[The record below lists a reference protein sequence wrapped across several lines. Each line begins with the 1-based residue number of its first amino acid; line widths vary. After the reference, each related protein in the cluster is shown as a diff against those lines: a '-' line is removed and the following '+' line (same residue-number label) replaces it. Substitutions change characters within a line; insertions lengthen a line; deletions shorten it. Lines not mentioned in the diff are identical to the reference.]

1 MGRNPVKGP
10 KVGHFGKTLDKMH
23 ARFAKSDAFLF
34 DHLKI
39 LRLNIGTI
47 R

>member
-1 MGRNPVKGP
+1 M
-10 KVGHFGKTLDKMH
+10 GHFGKILSKMR
-23 ARFAKSDAFLF
+23 ARFAKSGAFLF
-34 DHLKI
+34 DHLKN